1 MKHIYTRKGDDGE
14 TTLLLGGRVSKTD
27 PRCEACGTLDEA
39 VSALGLARA
48 LAREPR
54 VRELTEEVQR
64 DLSILITEIA
74 SNPSRREEFE
84 RRFHPV
90 DASMTQRLEATIDS
104 LSAQAG
110 PFNDFVTPGSSA
122 ASAALDLARTILRR
136 AERKAVALK
145 EAGLLANSEVIRYL
159 NRVSD
164 LVFVLARYE
173 DCQGGTEP
181 GSQKAHSP

>member
-1 MKHIYTRKGDDGE
+1 MKRIYTKKGDDGE

-27 PRCEACGTLDEA
+27 PRCDACGTLDEA

-54 VRELTEEVQR
+54 VRELAEEVQR

-84 RRFHPV
+84 RRFRPV

-104 LSAQAG
+104 LSAQTG

-145 EAGLLANSEVIRYL
+145 EAGLLVNSEVIRYL

-173 DCQGGTEP
+173 DCQGGAETRP
-181 GSQKAHSP
+181 PKAR

>member
-27 PRCEACGTLDEA
+27 PRCDACGTLDEA

-48 LAREPR
+48 LAQEPR
-54 VRELTEEVQR
+54 VRELVEGVQR
-64 DLSILITEIA
+64 DLSVLITEIA
-74 SNPSRREEFE
+74 STPLRHEEFE
-84 RRFHPV
+84 RRFRPV
-90 DASMTQRLEATIDS
+90 DASMTQRLEAAIDS
-104 LSAQAG
+104 LAAQAG
-110 PFNDFVTPGSSA
+110 PFNDFVTPGNSA

-145 EAGLLANSEVIRYL
+145 EAGLLANPESIRYL

-173 DCQGGTEP
+173 DRQGGAEP
-181 GSQKAHSP
+181 GSQKAR